1 MKVVGFVT
9 IEGATVGELV
19 ELLSKFSGIC
29 KVSGSDGKV
38 VVDINYTRG

>member
-1 MKVVGFVT
+1 MKVVGVVT

-19 ELLSKFSGIC
+19 ELLSKFSGTC

-38 VVDINYTRG
+38 VVDMNYTCG